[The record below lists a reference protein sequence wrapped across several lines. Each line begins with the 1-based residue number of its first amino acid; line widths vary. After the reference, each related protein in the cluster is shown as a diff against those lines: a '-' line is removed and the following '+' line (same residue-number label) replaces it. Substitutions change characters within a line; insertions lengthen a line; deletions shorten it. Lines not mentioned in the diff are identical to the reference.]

1 MNIINYNGV
10 DIDLDAAAA
19 AQGGKTPVRDNK
31 TVNKS
36 FDGIRALDLEGLHAS
51 ITVRP
56 NTGNRTTVSITGPED
71 VVEAVKMTTEC
82 RGNHTTLKVRAENVG
97 NAANIFLGSG
107 INIGRQVFSG
117 NTICQSIGFGR
128 GNTII
133 QTDGNTTIISGG
145 NGGKLT
151 IDITLPNQ
159 AEVSID
165 GCQGNIDISSALSYL
180 YAHIGGSG
188 TVRAEE
194 THELNVSISGSGDL
208 EVKKASGNVK
218 LKISGSGSA
227 KIHEGEVDD
236 LDVSISGQGN
246 VRAAVTAKNADLS
259 VSGMGSILVNDVTG
273 HVRRRVTGMGSIN
286 VIREYR

>member
-1 MNIINYNGV
+1 MNINYNGV
-10 DIDLDAAAA
+10 EIDLDAAVA
-19 AQGGKTPVRDNK
+19 AQGGKTPIRNNK

-36 FDGIRALDLEGLHAS
+36 FDGVRALDLEGLHAS

-56 NTGNRTTVSITGPED
+56 DTGDRTTVSITGSED
-71 VVEAVKMTTEC
+71 MVEAVRMTTER
-82 RGNHTTLKVRAENVG
+82 RGNHTALKICAEDTG
-97 NAANIFLGSG
+97 NATNIFFGSG
-107 INIGRQVFSG
+107 INIGRQVISG

-145 NGGKLT
+145 NSGKLT

-165 GCQGNIDISSALSYL
+165 GCQGNIDISSILSYL

-194 THELNVSISGSGDL
+194 THKLNVSISGSGDL
-208 EVKKASGNVK
+208 EVKKASGDVK
-218 LKISGSGSA
+218 LKISGRGGA

-236 LDVSISGQGN
+236 LDVSISGHGN
-246 VRAAVTAKNADLS
+246 VNAAVTAKDADLS
-259 VSGMGSILVNDVTG
+259 VSGMGSILVNAVTG
-273 HVRRRVTGMGSIN
+273 HVRRRITGMGSIN
-286 VIREYR
+286 VIREHR